1 MAKSYWTKEQNKL
14 INQARPAW
22 NAAEDQPK
30 RTEILEEL
38 GCPEEPPESSAEE
51 GKKAKLDYMRN
62 KTWRHVVQEKYKARI
77 DDICKD
83 LSSGDRPG
91 GQKWLGVYQK
101 AVSQVCDGVTEA
113 EKDELKAEANRQNRE
128 GFLPEEQRKLVVKEG
143 DKIVKKFAEDV
154 FKMLGMRVWVL
165 GAFQAVN
172 GKVNVSCFDNNDSIG
187 NGDLV
192 TDVIKEWDETAMWNC
207 GGVPEQDAGDD
218 SDDDLPKRKKK
229 LPRPEMDLDDEGLPI
244 IPAGTDERVKSLR
257 DKKAIIAKFLSMHY
271 VLCCGKAN
279 AKVPWA
285 AIQASPKDYIESSH
299 VPRRFVL
306 REPTKM
312 VQDDVDALLAHWR
325 ERQADDNCEVTF
337 QFKAY
342 KGSDNRPRPPVERAY
357 DEDSEEDEGEG
368 KGKGKGKAMGAG
380 RGKGK
385 AKEKGTRKGKGNGK
399 YHDEETEPSDS
410 APDSDDPNGW
420 DSARDGSSDEEEEE
434 EDDLGEEL
442 EAEDES
448 EVEALTNAGPSKPPR
463 RRNQGGRREVKKQKE
478 ASESHGSHRHL
489 RRRLDMSPHHHP
501 KTFPLYIRSPPLP
514 PSGKKAAEACVRS
527 ILSMPAVGKPDG
539 KALQWEWGS
548 WKYESAWCS
557 PTLHT
562 KQTERDRFMKWVNAN
577 PTMNRYNEMHVSKA
591 KLELIALTVGMV
603 IHDIEASQ
611 FATGDPDEEPED
623 GSIPPYVLQSCFG
636 FESIEDDLLPFCAK
650 ITKQI
655 AELTRTPPP
664 PHRVTR
670 KDTGSLKPKRQ
681 PDAAKED
688 DDDELPAPPKK
699 TNKRN
704 RPPPKRKWFRG

>member
-38 GCPEEPPESSAEE
+38 G
-51 GKKAKLDYMRN
+51 KAMGVL
-62 KTWRHVVQEKYKARI
+62 TGAPLTKAQL
-77 DDICKD
+77 K
-83 LSSGDRPG
+83 
-91 GQKWLGVYQK
+91 
-101 AVSQVCDGVTEA
+101 A

-172 GKVNVSCFDNNDSIG
+172 GSFDNNDSIG

-192 TDVIKEWDETAMWNC
+192 TDVIKEWDENSYVELWRRYAATQFL
-207 GGVPEQDAGDD
+207 PEQDAGDD

-478 ASESHGSHRHL
+478 ANIPSLHPES
-489 RRRLDMSPHHHP
+489 P
-501 KTFPLYIRSPPLP
+501 
-514 PSGKKAAEACVRS
+514 AAAVRKEGGRGAYLLGLSQSSVYQACVRS

-670 KDTGSLKPKRQ
+670 KDTGSLKPKKW

-704 RPPPKRKWFRG
+704 RPPPKSAKHVDDEDESGSGADEPPAKKRRSGGTSEKKSGKGERSAAGEPKNRARSVLPSRL

>member
-1 MAKSYWTKEQNKL
+1 MAKSNWTKEQNKL
-14 INQARPAW
+14 I
-22 NAAEDQPK
+22 E
-30 RTEILEEL
+30 
-38 GCPEEPPESSAEE
+38 
-51 GKKAKLDYMRN
+51 
-62 KTWRHVVQEKYKARI
+62 
-77 DDICKD
+77 
-83 LSSGDRPG
+83 
-91 GQKWLGVYQK
+91 
-101 AVSQVCDGVTEA
+101 VTEA

-187 NGDLV
+187 NGNLV
-192 TDVIKEWDETAMWNC
+192 TDVIKEWDENSYVELWRRYAATQFL
-207 GGVPEQDAGDD
+207 PEQDAGND

-244 IPAGTDERVKSLR
+244 IPAGTDERVKSLP

-279 AKVPWA
+279 AKVLWA

-306 REPTKM
+306 KEPTKM
-312 VQDDVDALLAHWR
+312 
-325 ERQADDNCEVTF
+325 ADNNCKVTF
-337 QFKAY
+337 RFKAY
-342 KGSDNRPRPPVERAY
+342 KGSDNRPHPPVERAY
-357 DEDSEEDEGEG
+357 DEDSKEDEGKA
-368 KGKGKGKAMGAG
+368 KGKGKAKAMGAG

-385 AKEKGTRKGKGNGK
+385 VKEKGKRKGKGNGK

-410 APDSDDPNGW
+410 AHDSDDPNGW

-434 EDDLGEEL
+434 EDDLDEEL
-442 EAEDES
+442 EGEDES
-448 EVEALTNAGPSKPPR
+448 EVEALTNSGPSKPPR

-478 ASESHGSHRHL
+478 ASESPRQSPSPAPLSRHE
-489 RRRLDMSPHHHP
+489 
-501 KTFPLYIRSPPLP
+501 SPPP
-514 PSGKKAAEACVRS
+514 PKDVPPPHPESPAAAVRKEGGRGAYLLGLSQSSVYQACVRS

-539 KALQWEWGS
+539 KALQWEWGT

-562 KQTERDRFMKWVNAN
+562 KQTECDRFMKWVNAN

-636 FESIEDDLLPFCAK
+636 FESIEDDLLPLCAK

-664 PHRVTR
+664 PHRITR
-670 KDTGSLKPKRQ
+670 KMTGSLKPKKW

-704 RPPPKRKWFRG
+704 

>member
-1 MAKSYWTKEQNKL
+1 MAKSNWTKEQNKL
-14 INQARPAW
+14 IHQARPAW

-38 GCPEEPPESSAEE
+38 GKAMGVLTGTPLTKAQLKAVQKNLRNHQPKKE
-51 GKKAKLDYMRN
+51 KKAKLDYMRN

-77 DDICKD
+77 DNICKD
-83 LSSGDRPG
+83 LSRGDHPG

-192 TDVIKEWDETAMWNC
+192 TDVIKEWDENSYVELWRRYAATQFL
-207 GGVPEQDAGDD
+207 PEQDAGDD

-244 IPAGTDERVKSLR
+244 IPAGTDERVKSLP

-306 REPTKM
+306 KEPTKM

-337 QFKAY
+337 RFKAY

-368 KGKGKGKAMGAG
+368 KGKERQRQWGQGEG
-380 RGKGK
+380 RARRK
-385 AKEKGTRKGKGNGK
+385 RKGKGNGK
-399 YHDEETEPSDS
+399 
-410 APDSDDPNGW
+410 
-420 DSARDGSSDEEEEE
+420 DGSSDEEEEE
-434 EDDLGEEL
+434 EDDLDEEL

-448 EVEALTNAGPSKPPR
+448 EVEALTNAVTITCAVVSHESPP
-463 RRNQGGRREVKKQKE
+463 
-478 ASESHGSHRHL
+478 
-489 RRRLDMSPHHHP
+489 PP
-501 KTFPLYIRSPPLP
+501 KDVPLHIRSPPLP
-514 PSGKKAAEACVRS
+514 PSGKKAAEVHTSWACLNPRYTRHVFDPSSRCR
-527 ILSMPAVGKPDG
+527 
-539 KALQWEWGS
+539 Q
-548 WKYESAWCS
+548 SAS
-557 PTLHT
+557 
-562 KQTERDRFMKWVNAN
+562 QTERPYNGSGDLEWVNAN

-623 GSIPPYVLQSCFG
+623 GSIPPY
-636 FESIEDDLLPFCAK
+636 

-670 KDTGSLKPKRQ
+670 KTTGSLKPKRW

-688 DDDELPAPPKK
+688 DEMSCRLPPKDK
-699 TNKRN
+699 QEEST
-704 RPPPKRKWFRG
+704 PS

>member
-1 MAKSYWTKEQNKL
+1 MAKSNWTKEQNKL
-14 INQARPAW
+14 I
-22 NAAEDQPK
+22 E
-30 RTEILEEL
+30 
-38 GCPEEPPESSAEE
+38 
-51 GKKAKLDYMRN
+51 
-62 KTWRHVVQEKYKARI
+62 
-77 DDICKD
+77 
-83 LSSGDRPG
+83 
-91 GQKWLGVYQK
+91 
-101 AVSQVCDGVTEA
+101 VTEA

-192 TDVIKEWDETAMWNC
+192 TDVIKEWDENSYVELWRRYAAPSSVM
-207 GGVPEQDAGDD
+207 PEQDAGDD

-244 IPAGTDERVKSLR
+244 IPAGTDERVKSLP

-306 REPTKM
+306 KEPTKM

-337 QFKAY
+337 RFKAY
-342 KGSDNRPRPPVERAY
+342 KGSDNRPRPPRMKR
-357 DEDSEEDEGEG
+357 GKGQG
-368 KGKGKGKAMGAG
+368 KGKGNGG
-380 RGKGK
+380 REREGQG
-385 AKEKGTRKGKGNGK
+385 KEKRKRKGKGNGK

-410 APDSDDPNGW
+410 AHDSDDPNGW

-434 EDDLGEEL
+434 EDDLDEEL

-448 EVEALTNAGPSKPPR
+448 EVEALTNSGPSKPPGDGTKAAVER
-463 RRNQGGRREVKKQKE
+463 SRSKRKPSPPPPKDVPPPHPESPAAAVRKEGGRGAYLLGLSQSSVYQ
-478 ASESHGSHRHL
+478 
-489 RRRLDMSPHHHP
+489 
-501 KTFPLYIRSPPLP
+501 
-514 PSGKKAAEACVRS
+514 ACVRS

-539 KALQWEWGS
+539 KALQWEWGT

-562 KQTERDRFMKWVNAN
+562 KQTECDRFMK
-577 PTMNRYNEMHVSKA
+577 YNEMHVSKA

-623 GSIPPYVLQSCFG
+623 GSIPPYSHQEGHWFL
-636 FESIEDDLLPFCAK
+636 E
-650 ITKQI
+650 
-655 AELTRTPPP
+655 AEE
-664 PHRVTR
+664 
-670 KDTGSLKPKRQ
+670 K

-704 RPPPKRKWFRG
+704 DPLLSQPNTSTTKTKVVPGLRATR

>member
-38 GCPEEPPESSAEE
+38 GKAMGVLTGAPLTKAQLKTHLALSTGCPEEPPESSAEE

-101 AVSQVCDGVTEA
+101 AVSQA

-192 TDVIKEWDETAMWNC
+192 TDVIKEWDEDSYVELWRRYAATQFL
-207 GGVPEQDAGDD
+207 PEQDAGDD

-244 IPAGTDERVKSLR
+244 IPAGTDER
-257 DKKAIIAKFLSMHY
+257 FLSMHY

-342 KGSDNRPRPPVERAY
+342 KGSDNRPR
-357 DEDSEEDEGEG
+357 
-368 KGKGKGKAMGAG
+368 KGKGKGNGG
-380 RGKGK
+380 RRGKGK

-448 EVEALTNAGPSKPPR
+448 EVEALRTQVLQSPPGDGTRVAVERSRSKRKPTSPLHPESPAAAVR
-463 RRNQGGRREVKKQKE
+463 KEGGRGAYLLGLSQSSVYQ
-478 ASESHGSHRHL
+478 
-489 RRRLDMSPHHHP
+489 
-501 KTFPLYIRSPPLP
+501 
-514 PSGKKAAEACVRS
+514 ACVRS
-527 ILSMPAVGKPDG
+527 ILSM
-539 KALQWEWGS
+539 
-548 WKYESAWCS
+548 
-557 PTLHT
+557 
-562 KQTERDRFMKWVNAN
+562 WVNAN

-623 GSIPPYVLQSCFG
+623 GSIPPYSHQEGHWFL
-636 FESIEDDLLPFCAK
+636 E
-650 ITKQI
+650 
-655 AELTRTPPP
+655 AEEM
-664 PHRVTR
+664 
-670 KDTGSLKPKRQ
+670 

-704 RPPPKRKWFRG
+704 RPPPKSAKHVDDEDESGSGADEPPAKKRRSGGTSEKKSGKGERSAAGEPNKSGKGGGRKKGKP